1 MSSFTTEQL
10 IKQSIGEYQIMRQ
23 LGRGT
28 LSAVYEANDENT
40 QQTCILTMF
49 LVPEALPAQVRQ
61 HFLARFARESAVLMK
76 LHHPYILPVRNVGE
90 YVGMPYLVN
99 PSVKGSSVATLLK
112 KKGRLSPEQVSELLK
127 RLADSIDYAHSH
139 GVVHGTLS
147 PANILLNDTVQIAG
161 FGLMNMLSLRGLE
174 DVGKD
179 QQVALRS
186 IAGTTLGAQ
195 GYIAPEVIQGKPF
208 DGRIDVYALGILL
221 LHLLYGSSPFSGT
234 SISATTFIQA
244 PRLTTL
250 CPELPASLD
259 AVIQQA
265 VNPDPDQR
273 IQSAGALATLFA
285 QALDIQQPTAPLPVV
300 IQKVMPDPQ
309 ITLPNAVDWF
319 VKEDTPTG
327 KWQLIPPI
335 TGQSAAIRGTHTQA
349 GTPVQHKSMAPDDDI
364 ESIDPFVWWSSMT
377 ASQVAEQV
385 PGTFT
390 KSAQRLPNSKKR
402 VAAQKQSRRRVVA
415 MLAGGSVVALGALG
429 FGGVTLAHVL
439 QHPQSATTGQQAVA
453 PIAPTSAP
461 THNAGKGTK
470 GKPTATAKPRPT
482 VQPTQGPQATP
493 TTGTVVQPTPPTQP
507 TVQPTALPT
516 QPPTPTPPPQHTGTV
531 IGSTSLGTNSSLNF
545 TNPANGNGS
554 ILIHLP
560 NGNFVAYSKA
570 CTHAGVAVYYDG
582 GSQKLKC
589 PAHGAVFDPANGG
602 SPVSG
607 PNNGPLQNVAIRVNG
622 DGTITTG

>member
-1 MSSFTTEQL
+1 MSSFATDQL
-10 IKQSIGEYQIMRQ
+10 IRQSVGAYQIIRP
-23 LGRGT
+23 LGRST
-28 LSAVYEANDENT
+28 LSAVYEARNENT

-49 LVPEALPAQVRQ
+49 LVPEALPAQARQ
-61 HFLARFARESAVLMK
+61 SFLTRFTRESAVLMK
-76 LHHPYILPVRNVGE
+76 LRHPYILPVENVGE

-112 KKGRLSPEQVSELLK
+112 KKGRLTPEQVSELLK
-127 RLADSIDYAHSH
+127 RIADSIDYAHSN
-139 GVVHGTLS
+139 GVMHGTLS

-161 FGLMNMLSLRGLE
+161 FGLMNMLSLRGLAG
-174 DVGKD
+174 VGE
-179 QQVALRS
+179 QQAVVLRS
-186 IAGTTLGAQ
+186 IAGTTLGAP
-195 GYIAPEVIQGKPF
+195 GYIAPEVLQGKAF
-208 DGRIDVYALGILL
+208 GGRIDVYALGVLL
-221 LHLLYGSSPFSGT
+221 LHLLHGSSPFSGT
-234 SISATTFIQA
+234 NISATTLMQV

-265 VNPDPDQR
+265 VNPDPQQR
-273 IQSAGALATLFA
+273 IQSAGTLATLFA
-285 QALDIQQPTAPLPVV
+285 QALDVQQPTAPLPVTMK
-300 IQKVMPDPQ
+300 KVMPDTQ

-335 TGQSAAIRGTHTQA
+335 TAQTAAIRGTNTQIGA
-349 GTPVQHKSMAPDDDI
+349 LVQNKSMVSDDGDI

-390 KSAQRLPNSKKR
+390 KTTQRLPSSKKR
-402 VAAQKQSRRRVVA
+402 VAAQKQGRRRVIA
-415 MLAGGSVVALGALG
+415 MLAGGGVVALGALG

-439 QHPQSATTGQQAVA
+439 QHPQSATTGQKSVA

-461 THNAGKGTK
+461 THGTGNGTK
-470 GKPTATAKPRPT
+470 AKPTATAKPKPT
-482 VQPTQGPQATP
+482 VQPTQAPQTTP
-493 TTGTVVQPTPPTQP
+493 TAGTVVQPTPPTQP
-507 TVQPTALPT
+507 TVQPT
-516 QPPTPTPPPQHTGTV
+516 QPPMPTPPPQHTGTV
-531 IGSTSLGTNSSLNF
+531 IGSTSLGTNSSQNF
-545 TNPANGNGS
+545 TNPTNGNGS

-570 CTHAGVAVYYDG
+570 CTHAGVPVYYDG

-589 PAHGAVFDPANGG
+589 PAHGAVFDPVNGG

-622 DGTITTG
+622 DGTITAG

>member
-1 MSSFTTEQL
+1 MSSFATDQL
-10 IKQSIGEYQIMRQ
+10 IRQSVGAYQIIRP

-28 LSAVYEANDENT
+28 LSAVYEAQNENT

-49 LVPEALPAQVRQ
+49 VVPEAFPAQARQ
-61 HFLARFARESAVLMK
+61 RFLTRFARESAVLMK
-76 LHHPYILPVRNVGE
+76 LQHPYMLPVQNVGE
-90 YVGMPYLVN
+90 YVGIPYLIN
-99 PSVKGSSVATLLK
+99 PSVKGSSVETLLK
-112 KKGRLSPEQVSELLK
+112 KKGRLTPEQVSELLK
-127 RLADSIDYAHSH
+127 RIADSVDYAHSN

-147 PANILLNDTVQIAG
+147 PANILLNNTVQIAG

-174 DVGKD
+174 GVGEH
-179 QQVALRS
+179 QQLALRS
-186 IAGTTLGAQ
+186 IAGTVLGAP
-195 GYIAPEVIQGKPF
+195 GYIAPEVIQGKAF

-221 LHLLYGSSPFSGT
+221 LHLLHGSSPFSGT
-234 SISATTFIQA
+234 NISATTFMQA

-259 AVIQQA
+259 TVIQQA
-265 VNPDPDQR
+265 VNPDPQQR

-285 QALDIQQPTAPLPVV
+285 QALDVQQPTAPLP
-300 IQKVMPDPQ
+300 ITMRKGMPDSQ

-319 VKEDTPTG
+319 VKEDTPAG

-335 TGQSAAIRGTHTQA
+335 TAQTAAIRDTNMQVGP
-349 GTPVQHKSMAPDDDI
+349 PVQNKSVLSNDDI

-377 ASQVAEQV
+377 ASQVASQV

-390 KSAQRLPNSKKR
+390 KTTQRPPNSKKR
-402 VAAQKQSRRRVVA
+402 VAAQKQSRRRVIA
-415 MLAGGSVVALGALG
+415 MLAGGSVVAIGALG

-439 QHPQSATTGQQAVA
+439 QHQQSATTSTGQQSVA

-461 THNAGKGTK
+461 THKTGGGTK
-470 GKPTATAKPRPT
+470 AKPTSTAKPKPT
-482 VQPTQGPQATP
+482 VQPTQAPQATP
-493 TTGTVVQPTPPTQP
+493 TAGTIVQPTPPTQ
-507 TVQPTALPT
+507 L
-516 QPPTPTPPPQHTGTV
+516 PTPTQPPQHTGMV
-531 IGSTSLGTNSSLNF
+531 IGSTSLGTNSSQNF

-560 NGNFVAYSKA
+560 NGNFVAYSTA
-570 CTHAGVAVYYDG
+570 CTHAGVTVYYDG

-589 PAHGAVFDPANGG
+589 PAHGAVFDPVNGG

-607 PNNGPLQNVAIRVNG
+607 PTNGPLQNVAIRVNG
-622 DGTITTG
+622 DGTITAG